1 MHKTLSYVALK
12 CCKLPLNL
20 SSLQVYL
27 ESNTAGNH
35 KPRRQDYMNYAVMKA
50 RAAQSRR
57 KMYTQVCFNLC
68 NIKPTKG

>member
-12 CCKLPLNL
+12 CCKLSLDL

-27 ESNTAGNH
+27 KSNTAGNR

-57 KMYTQVCFNLC
+57 KPYTQVCFNLC